1 MRAITRPWCLI
12 VALGVVGVLAVAGCG
27 ATSSSSSSSSSTTAE
42 EGGSTTAS
50 SSSGSSTQCGG
61 GEALT
66 SAPKAIEGM
75 PEPNPGM
82 EEFGQS
88 ESNECVYEGP
98 GNFSV
103 DVSKCPSNW
112 NINQGITEN
121 SIKLFTSAP
130 HSGALAAY
138 GAIEDGAKSY
148 FDYLNENGG
157 VDGRKVEYEIMD
169 DQYEPAITA
178 QNVNKAMQSGDYAS
192 SFAVFGTPN
201 NLAVRDTMNK
211 GCEGQY
217 MVATSDGEFFDPQ
230 NYPWTTG
237 FGIDRYNETEVW
249 AEFLEEKFPKGVKA
263 VMITME
269 GDLGES
275 YASNFE
281 RAAKGTDIEIVGN
294 EIFPATAPSIKNQ
307 MTTAAATNAEVV
319 ILNVAGTYCTEALAE
334 LEKSSWKPTSLSAN
348 TCAQIST
355 TYAPLL
361 EAGATGNGSFTTR
374 YYAVPGDNDVEAP
387 EYVALYEKTLKEQG
401 LEPSNTQYANGW
413 WWAWDFTQVLEDAA
427 RMKGGL
433 NRATINI
440 AAHSY
445 TSNWPLLMKGVEGK
459 MEGVEKA
466 FPYQTAGISE
476 YTGATSSETGEW
488 KPAGPLRNHEGE
500 PKNYQEVQEEEGA

>member
-1 MRAITRPWCLI
+1 MRAITRPLCLI

-27 ATSSSSSSSSSTTAE
+27 ATSSSSTSGSSTTASAGS
-42 EGGSTTAS
+42 GGS
-50 SSSGSSTQCGG
+50 GGGSTQCGG
-61 GEALT
+61 GEPV
-66 SAPKAIEGM
+66 SGAPKAIEGM
-75 PEPNPGM
+75 PEPNEGV
-82 EEFGQS
+82 EEWGQS
-88 ESNECVYEGP
+88 SSNECVYEGP

-103 DVSKCPSNW
+103 DLSKCPSNW
-112 NINQGITEN
+112 NINQGITES

-157 VDGRKVEYEIMD
+157 VDGRKIEYEIMD

-178 QNVNKAMQSGDYAS
+178 QNVNKAMQSGDYAT

-230 NYPWTTG
+230 GYPWTTG

-249 AEFLEEKFPKGVKA
+249 QEFLEEKYPEDNEA

-275 YASNFE
+275 YASNYE
-281 RAAKGTDIEIVGN
+281 RAAKGSKMKIVGN
-294 EIFPATAPSIKNQ
+294 EIFAATAPSIKNQ
-307 MTTAAATNAEVV
+307 ITTAAATKAPVV

-334 LEKSSWKPTSLSAN
+334 IEKSSWKPVVITPN

-374 YYAVPGDNDVEAP
+374 YYSVPGDNDVEAP
-387 EYVALYEKTLKEQG
+387 EYVALYEKTLKAQG
-401 LEPSNTQYANGW
+401 LEASNAQYANGW

-466 FPYQTAGISE
+466 FPYQAAGMFE
-476 YTGATSSETGEW
+476 YTGASGSETGEW
-488 KPAGPLRNHEGE
+488 KAASPIYNYEGE
-500 PKNYQEVQEEEGA
+500 PKNYQEVQEEG